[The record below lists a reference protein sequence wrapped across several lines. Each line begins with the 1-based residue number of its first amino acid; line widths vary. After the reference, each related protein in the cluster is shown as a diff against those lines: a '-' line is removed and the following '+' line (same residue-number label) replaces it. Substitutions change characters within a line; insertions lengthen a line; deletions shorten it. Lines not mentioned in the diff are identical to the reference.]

1 MLIRWPASSIIE
13 NLRLGNPDLNNKE
26 IGRLVQTVGLD
37 KFLIK
42 SDHDFEK
49 NLNSNLSM
57 GIHKKLHYARLLAKN
72 TQILILDD
80 PLEHLDFL
88 GKKFV
93 LNLLLSS
100 KKSGKTVICFS
111 NDDEILN
118 LADKKY
124 NLYDWK

>member
-1 MLIRWPASSIIE
+1 M
-13 NLRLGNPDLNNKE
+13 
-26 IGRLVQTVGLD
+26 GLD

-124 NLYDWK
+124 NLYD

>member
-1 MLIRWPASSIIE
+1 MVRWPASSIIE
-13 NLRLGNPDLNNKE
+13 NLRIGNPDLNNKE

-57 GIHKKLHYARLLAKN
+57 GVHKKLHYARLLAKN